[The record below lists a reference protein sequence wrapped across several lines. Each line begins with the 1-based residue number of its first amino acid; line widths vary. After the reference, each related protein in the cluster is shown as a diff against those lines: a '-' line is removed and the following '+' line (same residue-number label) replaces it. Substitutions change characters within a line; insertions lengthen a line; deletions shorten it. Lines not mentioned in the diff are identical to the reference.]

1 MATEFVAD
9 MRKETARELERIR
22 GEVAIAKEELRV
34 RFEYYFQVLRGKHL
48 ELVAQ
53 LDEVVRVAETQVED
67 RQLKLNQL
75 KVTKADASHNL
86 QHNEL
91 NETLINVSR
100 ELDEKIRGLEATV
113 DRIPSLWLE
122 WHDGWLEGG
131 MAGLCRLCEGVS
143 YVNRHNP
150 VWSGVNRGV
159 EQTEIF
165 TPFDL
170 SIDRDNGDIFVS
182 DYAAHRI
189 QVFSKEGNYSKT
201 IKPQGM
207 ICPYSITV
215 TLHHLFVGCR
225 DARSIYKLDKVSGD
239 ILCCVKT
246 GYVIRGLSVDTD
258 TLFVGMCGTNSIYHL
273 SVEDLRSVELTPLN
287 SPHITEDTSL
297 RGLKLAPSLFIVL
310 FHECPYSVQS
320 FSRDGNLMHL
330 IVSQEQLIGA
340 SCFCLDRHMNIVIS
354 DEKAHNVKVFSREG
368 QLVATIGH
376 KGTGPGEFR
385 SPQGIDINKEG
396 LVVVVDSKQSRKLQF
411 FQFLFVCVKPTF
423 L

>member
-9 MRKETARELERIR
+9 MREETARELERIR

-34 RFEYYFQVLRGKHL
+34 RFECYFQLLRGKHL

-53 LDEVVRVAETQVED
+53 LDEVVRVAETQVEG
-67 RQLKLNQL
+67 RQVKLNQL

-113 DRIPSLWLE
+113 DRIPSVWLE

-150 VWSGVNRGV
+150 VWSGVNRGKGQM
-159 EQTEIF
+159 ELN
-165 TPFDL
+165 TPCGL

-182 DYAAHRI
+182 DYWAHRI
-189 QVFSKEGNYSKT
+189 QVFSKEGNYSRS
-201 IKPQGM
+201 IKPHGM
-207 ICPYSITV
+207 CSPYSIT
-215 TLHHLFVGCR
+215 LSPHHLFVSC
-225 DARSIYKLDKVSGD
+225 DYPPSIYKLDKVSGD
-239 ILCCVKT
+239 ILCCVET
-246 GYVIRGLSVDTD
+246 EYFIRGLSVDTD
-258 TLFVGMCGTNSIYHL
+258 TLFVGMRTTKYISHL
-273 SVEDLRSVELTPLN
+273 SAEDLRSVDMTPLN
-287 SPHITEDTSL
+287 SPHITEDTRL
-297 RGLKLAPSLFIVL
+297 WDLKLAPSLFIVL
-310 FHECPYSVQS
+310 FDECPYSVQS

-340 SCFCLDRHMNIVIS
+340 HYFCLDRHMNIIIS
-354 DEKAHNVKVFSREG
+354 DMGAHNVKVFSREG

-396 LVVVVDSKQSRKLQF
+396 LVVVVVVDDSKQSHMLQF
-411 FQFLFVCVKPTF
+411 F
-423 L
+423 

>member
-1 MATEFVAD
+1 MLKELKLIECRMATEFVAD
-9 MRKETARELERIR
+9 MREETARELERIR

-75 KVTKADASHNL
+75 KVTKADVSHNL

-150 VWSGVNRGV
+150 VWSGVNRG
-159 EQTEIF
+159 EGQMELNISNG
-165 TPFDL
+165 L
-170 SIDRDNGDIFVS
+170 SIDRDNGDIFVC
-182 DYAAHRI
+182 DCAAHRI
-189 QVFSKEGNYSKT
+189 QVFSKEGNYSRT

-207 ICPYSITV
+207 IFPYSITV
-215 TLHHLFVGCR
+215 SFHHLFVSC
-225 DARSIYKLDKVSGD
+225 DYARSIYKLDKVSGD
-239 ILCCVKT
+239 ILCCVET
-246 GYVIRGLSVDTD
+246 EYAMYGLTVDTD
-258 TLFVGMCGTNSIYHL
+258 TLFVGMRETNSISHL
-273 SVEDLRSVELTPLN
+273 SVEDLRSVDVTPLN
-287 SPHITEDTSL
+287 SPHITEDTWL
-297 RGLKLAPSLFIVL
+297 WDIKLAPSLFIVL
-310 FHECPYSVQS
+310 FDECPYSVQS
-320 FSRDGNLMHL
+320 FSKDGNLMHL
-330 IVSQEQLIGA
+330 IVSQKQLIGA
-340 SCFCLDRHMNIVIS
+340 SFFILDRHMNIVIS
-354 DEKAHNVKVFSREG
+354 DEEAYNVKVFSREG

-376 KGTGPGEFR
+376 EGTGPG
-385 SPQGIDINKEG
+385 
-396 LVVVVDSKQSRKLQF
+396 
-411 FQFLFVCVKPTF
+411 
-423 L
+423 

>member
-1 MATEFVAD
+1 MATELVGD
-9 MRKETARELERIR
+9 MREETARELERIR

-34 RFEYYFQVLRGKHL
+34 RFECYFQLLRGKHL

-53 LDEVVRVAETQVED
+53 LDEVVRVAETQVEG
-67 RQLKLNQL
+67 RQVKLNQL

-113 DRIPSLWLE
+113 DRIPSVWLE

-150 VWSGVNRGV
+150 VWSGVNRGKGQM
-159 EQTEIF
+159 ELN
-165 TPFDL
+165 TPCGL

-182 DYAAHRI
+182 DYWAHRI
-189 QVFSKEGNYSKT
+189 QVFSKEGNYSRS
-201 IKPQGM
+201 IKPHGM
-207 ICPYSITV
+207 CSPYSITV
-215 TLHHLFVGCR
+215 ALHHLFVSCILPP
-225 DARSIYKLDKVSGD
+225 SIYKLDKVSGD

-246 GYVIRGLSVDTD
+246 EYDMRGLSVDTD
-258 TLFVGMCGTNSIYHL
+258 TLFVGMCETNSISHL
-273 SVEDLRSVELTPLN
+273 SVEDLRSVDMTPLN
-287 SPHITEDTSL
+287 SPHITKDTRL
-297 RGLKLAPSLFIVL
+297 WDLKLAPSLFIVL

-330 IVSQEQLIGA
+330 IVSQEQLIEA
-340 SCFCLDRHMNIVIS
+340 SFFCLDRHMNIIIS
-354 DEKAHNVKVFSREG
+354 DARAHNVKVFSREG

-376 KGTGPGEFR
+376 KGTGPGEFQ
-385 SPQGIDINKEG
+385 SPRGIEINKEG
-396 LVVVVDSKQSRKLQF
+396 LVVVVDWKDSHLLQF
-411 FQFLFVCVKPTF
+411 F
-423 L
+423 

>member
-1 MATEFVAD
+1 MLKELKLIECRMATEFVGD
-9 MRKETARELERIR
+9 MREETARELERIR

-34 RFEYYFQVLRGKHL
+34 RFDYYFQVLRGKHL

-67 RQLKLNQL
+67 RQVKLNQL
-75 KVTKADASHNL
+75 KVTKAEVSHNL

-91 NETLINVSR
+91 NEILIHVSR

-113 DRIPSLWLE
+113 DRIPSVWLE

-131 MAGLCRLCEGVS
+131 MDGLCRLCEGVS

-150 VWSGVNRGV
+150 VWSGVNRG
-159 EQTEIF
+159 EGQMEIDI
-165 TPFDL
+165 PYGL

-182 DYAAHRI
+182 DCWADRI
-189 QVFSKEGNYSKT
+189 QVFSKEGNYSRT

-207 ICPYSITV
+207 SFPDSITV
-215 TLHHLFVGCR
+215 SLHHLFVSC
-225 DARSIYKLDKVSGD
+225 DYPRSIYKLDKVSED

-246 GYVIRGLSVDTD
+246 EYVMRGLSVDTD
-258 TLFVGMCGTNSIYHL
+258 TLFVGMCGTNSISHL
-273 SVEDLRSVELTPLN
+273 SVEDLRSVDVTPLN
-287 SPHITEDTSL
+287 SPHITEGARLCD
-297 RGLKLAPSLFIVL
+297 LKLAPSLFIVL
-310 FHECPYSVQS
+310 FYKCPYSVQS

-330 IVSQEQLIGA
+330 IVSQEQLIEA
-340 SCFCLDRHMNIVIS
+340 SYFCLDRHMNIVIS
-354 DEKAHNVKVFSREG
+354 DRRAHNVKVFSREG

-376 KGTGPGEFR
+376 EGTEPGKFH

-396 LVVVVDSKQSRKLQF
+396 LVVVVDRKDSHKIQF
-411 FQFLFVCVKPTF
+411 F
-423 L
+423 